1 LEQRASGI
9 LADEDAIREF
19 HVFPLPVTTMTRF
32 TRWEE
37 AIRKEKHCAIPQAF
51 VLDVLAKFP
60 HTDIT
65 DGASKLAISL
75 HPFHVQSF

>member
-1 LEQRASGI
+1 LEQWASGI

-19 HVFPLPVTTMTRF
+19 HVFPLPVTPMTRF

-37 AIRKEKHCAIPQAF
+37 AIRKEKHFAIPPTF
-51 VLDVLAKFP
+51 VLDLPAKFP

-65 DGASKLAISL
+65 DGASKRAIAL
-75 HPFHVQSF
+75 HPFHVQIF